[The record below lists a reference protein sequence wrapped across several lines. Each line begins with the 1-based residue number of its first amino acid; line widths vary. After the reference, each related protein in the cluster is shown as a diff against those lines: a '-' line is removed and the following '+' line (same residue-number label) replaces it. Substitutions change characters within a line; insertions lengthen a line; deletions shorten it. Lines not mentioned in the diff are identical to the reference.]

1 MMGFFDN
8 MRKPKGK
15 LGNIQLKS
23 MNKEHTPVSLWG
35 LKHLDI
41 QADDVILDVG
51 CGGGIN
57 LNRMAQ
63 KAKKVYGVDYSE
75 ESVKLSREVNDDLI
89 KEGRVEVLEGNVQSL
104 PFEDDTFDIVTAFET
119 VYFWPDIE
127 KCFGEVK
134 RVLKPG
140 GTFLIGMESNGSDN
154 LIMKFWQHFI
164 DMNLYDDA
172 EITQF
177 LQNNDYSQITAY
189 IKDGRKKQEIIKEIG
204 GETRRI
210 NDDYDH
216 ISFSDKFVEWLT
228 VVARK

>member
-1 MMGFFDN
+1 MGFFDN

-41 QADDVILDVG
+41 QSDDVILDVV

-57 LNRMAQ
+57 INRMAG
-63 KAKKVYGVDYSE
+63 KAKKVYGVDYSI
-75 ESVKLSREVNDDLI
+75 ESVKLSREVNQEYI
-89 KEGRVEVLEGNVQSL
+89 QQGKVEVLEGNVQAL
-104 PFEDDTFDIVTAFET
+104 PFEDDRFDIVTAFET
-119 VYFWPDIE
+119 IYFWPDIE

-140 GTFLIGMESNGSDN
+140 GKFLIGMESNGSDN
-154 LIMKFWQHFI
+154 LVMKVSEKLI
-164 DMNLYDDA
+164 DMTVYND
-172 EITQF
+172 EEVTRF
-177 LQNNDYSQITAY
+177 LENNDYSEITVYLRDA
-189 IKDGRKKQEIIKEIG
+189 KNRQEIVKSRG
-204 GETRRI
+204 NVKRI
-210 NDDYDH
+210 DDDYDH
-216 ISFSDKFVEWLT
+216 ISFSDKFVEWMT

>member
-1 MMGFFDN
+1 MGFFDN

-41 QADDVILDVG
+41 QSDDIILDVG

-57 LNRMAQ
+57 INRMAG
-63 KAKKVYGVDYSE
+63 KAKKVYGVDYSI
-75 ESVKLSREVNDDLI
+75 ESVKLSREVNQEYI
-89 KEGRVEVLEGNVQSL
+89 QQGKVEVLEGNVQAL
-104 PFEDDTFDIVTAFET
+104 PFEDDRFDIVTAFET
-119 VYFWPDIE
+119 IYFWPDIE

-140 GTFLIGMESNGSDN
+140 GIFLIGMESNGSDN
-154 LIMKFWQHFI
+154 LVMKVSEKLI
-164 DMNLYDDA
+164 DMTVYND
-172 EITQF
+172 EEVTRF
-177 LQNNDYSQITAY
+177 LENNDYSEITVYLRDA
-189 IKDGRKKQEIIKEIG
+189 KNRQEIVKSRG
-204 GETRRI
+204 NVKRI
-210 NDDYDH
+210 DDDYDH
-216 ISFSDKFVEWLT
+216 ISFSDKFVEWMT